1 MLNQIP
7 LELISNFISIVLIFI
22 LFYKYLQYK
31 KKIDVMKELSILVE
45 ENNLSEDDKKFIIDN
60 EKEYKEKVIKTEA
73 SVKFSNPIFILI
85 AGLVFITFP
94 LTDAMIH
101 LNVVVVAFL
110 FMQVDRIHKKNLYK
124 FLFDL
129 ESKIQNWILLSS

>member
-45 ENNLSEDDKKFIIDN
+45 ENNLSEDDKNFIIDN
-60 EKEYKEKVIKTEA
+60 EKEYKEKVVKTEA

-129 ESKIQNWILLSS
+129 ESKIQN

>member
-22 LFYKYLQYK
+22 LFYKYIQYK
-31 KKIDVMKELSILVE
+31 KKIDVMKELAILGE
-45 ENNLSEDDKKFIIDN
+45 ENSLSEDDKNFIIDN

-73 SVKFSNPIFILI
+73 NAKFSNPVFILI

-129 ESKIQNWILLSS
+129 ESKIQN

>member
-60 EKEYKEKVIKTEA
+60 EKEYKEKVVKTEA
-73 SVKFSNPIFILI
+73 SVKFSNPVFILI
-85 AGLVFITFP
+85 TGLVFITFP

-129 ESKIQNWILLSS
+129 ESKIQN